1 MKVKVKVKNIAQV
14 RANPTSAS
22 VLLSTL
28 RSDDAQENYLATRLQ
43 HGWYYVDET
52 HGWINSID
60 LKVIEIIEDFD
71 DDNGSIDTKPDD
83 NKDDNTYDGDAI
95 IAAINKAT
103 TTLNAS
109 KISFIVTDESGTKEV
124 NLQTMLKS
132 MQLALDDM
140 QDVIVKINRMPE
152 IPSVPVMING
162 IKYVLKS
169 YIDSDNNKLVWEQV
183 DYPEISNTPAE
194 PVLNSEF

>member
-14 RANPTSAS
+14 RAKPTSAS

-28 RSDDAQENYLATRLQ
+28 RSDDAQDNYLATKLQ
-43 HGWYYVDET
+43 HGWYFVDET

-71 DDNGSIDTKPDD
+71 DDNGSVDTKPDE
-83 NKDDNTYDGDAI
+83 NNSNNIYDGDEL

-109 KISFIVTDESGTKEV
+109 KISFIVTDENGTKEV

-152 IPSVPVMING
+152 IPSVPIMING

-169 YIDSDNNKLVWEQV
+169 YIDNDINKLVWEQV